1 MKNVPRGV
9 WMLGLVSLFMDVSSE
24 MIHAVLPLFVV
35 GTLGASAALLG
46 LLEGIAEATALIS
59 KMFSGLLSDRWR
71 SRKGLALAGY
81 GLATIVKP
89 LFPLA
94 TSVAAVFAA
103 RFADRIGKGIR
114 GAPRDAMVAD
124 MTPPHLRGAAFGLR
138 QSLDTVG
145 AFAGPLA
152 AMGLMAILMMDL
164 RAVMWVAFVPAI
176 IAVAI
181 LALGVEEPPM
191 APAGA
196 RKPGFDAATAGALG
210 AAFWR
215 VAVLG
220 AVMMLARFSEAFL
233 VLKASDTGL
242 ATAYVPLVMVVM
254 SLVYSLSSY
263 PAGMLSDR
271 LGRRGLL
278 LAGLG
283 VLILADL
290 VLALS
295 GSIGAVLIG
304 VGLWGLHMGLTQ
316 GILSSLVAD
325 TAPDDLRGTAFGMF
339 NLMSGVAMLAGST
352 FAGVLW
358 DVYGSPAAF
367 LAGGAFALVCIAG
380 FVILPGGKSG
390 TA

>member
-1 MKNVPRGV
+1 
-9 WMLGLVSLFMDVSSE
+9 
-24 MIHAVLPLFVV
+24 
-35 GTLGASAALLG
+35 
-46 LLEGIAEATALIS
+46 
-59 KMFSGLLSDRWR
+59 
-71 SRKGLALAGY
+71 
-81 GLATIVKP
+81 
-89 LFPLA
+89 
-94 TSVAAVFAA
+94 
-103 RFADRIGKGIR
+103 
-114 GAPRDAMVAD
+114 
-124 MTPPHLRGAAFGLR
+124 
-138 QSLDTVG
+138 
-145 AFAGPLA
+145 
-152 AMGLMAILMMDL
+152 
-164 RAVMWVAFVPAI
+164 
-176 IAVAI
+176 
-181 LALGVEEPPM
+181 M

-220 AVMMLARFSEAFL
+220 AIMMLARFSEAFL

-254 SLVYSLSSY
+254 SLVYLLSSY